1 MAITSTGYQA
11 PATSRQ
17 GLKPSVYDKIILTY
31 LFTSGNTLCAF
42 KCYLLFIGLLLIL
55 FFKNLCYI
63 YAINFL
69 KIGKQ
74 WYIKQMPRGF

>member
-1 MAITSTGYQA
+1 MAITSTSFQA
-11 PATSRQ
+11 QVTSRQ
-17 GLKPSVYDKIILTY
+17 GLKPSVYIIY
-31 LFTSGNTLCAF
+31 WFTASNTLCAF
-42 KCYLLFIGLLLIL
+42 KCYLLFIGLSLIL